1 MATPQE
7 IQKQLERIA
16 KLYKE
21 LGETN
26 PFADLDPSKISTAS
40 AETKKLK
47 DALEGV
53 ETRVKSISSDLDGL
67 VGAFKATLDEVTA
80 TSSGLR
86 DSTKAFREL
95 TSIAQKL
102 QNDQAGIIELNEKD
116 LSILR
121 QKYKASKELYEKSE
135 EGVAREIKALE
146 EKKEAGDKLTS
157 AEEKRLGLAEATLLT
172 IQGQKD
178 ESDSI
183 LKQLDAELKKRE
195 EIEEATGKN
204 MGVAG
209 KSLGG
214 IQGVLDKVGG
224 GKFGKM
230 LGIDDA
236 MKAGTK
242 EAKRLTDIK
251 VGGKAGSIGN
261 QFKVAGKMVGTMGKA
276 LSKALGP
283 IAIIAELV
291 KGMMQADEQT
301 KELGR
306 SMMMTKNESRKF
318 SSNISAATRSNYQ
331 MGITGTKV
339 LENITKVNKQFGHIT
354 EFSGETLVS
363 MTKLTYTLKIGEE
376 SAGNLAA
383 AAEATGVNFEDNYK
397 NILAASYELQQ
408 QAGTQVDMRAVLEET
423 GKVTGQI
430 RANFGGNTVEIA
442 KAVTNARLLG
452 TEMGTI
458 AAAGKQLLD
467 FESSITAEME
477 AELLTGRNLNL
488 ERARAAALTGDQVT
502 LQNEL
507 AREMGSFS
515 DFSKLNVIQQEALA
529 GAMGMSVD
537 SMSDML
543 FKQETMG
550 KSAKELRDLGKDE
563 LANRLEQKSAQDKM
577 NSAMAEL
584 KQVFVDLG
592 TALSPILNVLSVAAG
607 IVSTI
612 VGYTQD
618 LLGFINPFSD
628 SFGKVDFEAS
638 QGNNALKGL
647 GKSVGIEDGVI
658 GPGGDLITTSPEDFL
673 IATKDPGEMLNNT
686 TISEGNN
693 KNTPNNP
700 STQLV
705 QSVDTSKMEKLLES
719 ALNRKQSTPVIKMND
734 VKLGTAV
741 DMGAYSIQ

>member
-1 MATPQE
+1 MAKSPEE

-16 KLYKE
+16 KLYRQ
-21 LGETN
+21 LGEEN
-26 PFADLDPSKISTAS
+26 PFAGADATKIATATDEVRKLD
-40 AETKKLK
+40 
-47 DALEGV
+47 DAFKGV
-53 ETRVKSISSDLDGL
+53 ESRVKDISSDLDGL

-80 TSSGLR
+80 TSSGLK
-86 DSTKAFREL
+86 DSSKAFREL
-95 TSIAQKL
+95 TSIASKL
-102 QNDQAGIIELNEKD
+102 QQDQQNIVELTDKD
-116 LSILR
+116 LANLR
-121 QKYKASKELYEKSE
+121 QKFDINKKNLAISKDSLNRQIDELILKDELTT
-135 EGVAREIKALE
+135 AE
-146 EKKEAGDKLTS
+146 EKKLD
-157 AEEKRLGLAEATLLT
+157 LAEKTLET
-172 IQGQKD
+172 ITAQNIEQDSLLNTLD
-178 ESDSI
+178 E
-183 LKQLDAELKKRE
+183 ELGKRE
-195 EIEEATGKN
+195 KLQEATNKN
-204 MGVAG
+204 MGTFG
-209 KSLGG
+209 KSIGGLGD
-214 IQGVLDKVGG
+214 VLDKVGG

-236 MKAGTK
+236 MKVGGK
-242 EAKRLTDIK
+242 EAKRLAGTA
-251 VGGKAGSIGN
+251 GKGMSPMAK
-261 QFKVAGKMVGTMGKA
+261 QLKVAGKMIGTMGKA

-339 LENITKVNKQFGHIT
+339 LENITKVNKQFGFIN

-376 SAGNLAA
+376 AAGNLAA

-397 NILAASYELQQ
+397 NILASSYELQQ
-408 QAGTQVDMRAVLEET
+408 QAGTQVDLRAVLEDT

-467 FESSITAEME
+467 FESSISKELE

-515 DFSKLNVIQQEALA
+515 DFSKMNVIEQEALA
-529 GAMGMSVD
+529 GAMGLSVD
-537 SMSDML
+537 AMSDML

-550 KSAKELRDLGKDE
+550 KSAKDLRDLGKDE

-577 NSAMAEL
+577 NAAMAEL

-612 VGYTQD
+612 IGYTQD

-628 SFGKVDFEAS
+628 SFGKVDFESSA
-638 QGNNALKGL
+638 GNAALGGL

-658 GPGGDLITTSPEDFL
+658 GPSGDLITTSPEDFL
-673 IATKDPGEMLNNT
+673 IATKDPGEMLSNT
-686 TISEGNN
+686 SISTGNN
-693 KNTPNNP
+693 KTTPNSNP
-700 STQLV
+700 TQVV
-705 QSVDTSKMEKLLES
+705 QPVDTLKLEKLLEES
-719 ALNRKQSTPVIKMND
+719 LNKKQPTPVIRMND

-741 DMGAYSIQ
+741 DMGAFSIQ

>member
-1 MATPQE
+1 MATPKE
-7 IQKQLERIA
+7 IQKQLDRIA

-21 LGETN
+21 LGESN
-26 PFADLDPSKISTAS
+26 PFAGLDPSKIAAAS
-40 AETKKLK
+40 AETKKLN

-53 ETRVKSISSDLDGL
+53 ESRVKSISSDLDGL

-121 QKYKASKELYEKSE
+121 QKYKASKDLYESSE
-135 EGVAREIKALE
+135 KGVQREIDLLN
-146 EKKEAGDKLTS
+146 EKKEAGEKLTS
-157 AEEKRLGLAEATLLT
+157 AEEKRLSLAEATLAT
-172 IQGQKD
+172 IQGQKE

-183 LKQLDAELKKRE
+183 LTQLDEELKKRE
-195 EIEEATGKN
+195 ELEEATGKN

-236 MKAGTK
+236 MDAGT
-242 EAKRLTDIK
+242 AKAKDLAK
-251 VGGKAGSIGN
+251 AGGKAGGIGN
-261 QFKVAGKMVGTMGKA
+261 QFKVAGKMIGTMGKA

-339 LENITKVNKQFGHIT
+339 LENITKVNKQFGFIT

-376 SAGNLAA
+376 AAGNLAA

-397 NILAASYELQQ
+397 NILASSYELQQ
-408 QAGTQVDMRAVLEET
+408 QAGTQVDLRAVLEDT

-452 TEMGTI
+452 TEMSTI
-458 AAAGKQLLD
+458 AAAGKTLLD
-467 FESSITAEME
+467 FESSITKEME
-477 AELLTGRNLNL
+477 AEMLLGRDLNL

-507 AREMGSFS
+507 AKQMGSFE

-529 GAMGMSVD
+529 GAMGMSADQVA
-537 SMSDML
+537 DML
-543 FKQETMG
+543 FNQETMN
-550 KSAKELRDLGKDE
+550 KSAKELRALGKDE

-577 NSAMAEL
+577 NAAMAEL

-618 LLGFINPFSD
+618 LLGFLNPFGD

-673 IATKDPGEMLNNT
+673 IATKDPQQMLNTTSPPTNMNT
-686 TISEGNN
+686 AKLER
-693 KNTPNNP
+693 
-700 STQLV
+700 
-705 QSVDTSKMEKLLES
+705 LLEAS
-719 ALNRKQSTPVIKMND
+719 LNKKPPSPVIKMND

>member
-16 KLYKE
+16 KLYE
-21 LGETN
+21 QLGEKN
-26 PFADLDPSKISTAS
+26 PFAGADASKISQS
-40 AETKKLK
+40 EAEVKKLS
-47 DALEGV
+47 DSLNGV
-53 ETRVKSISSDLDGL
+53 NNKLKEINADVEGL
-67 VGAFKATLDEVTA
+67 VGAFKATVDEISGVK
-80 TSSGLR
+80 SGLV
-86 DSTKAFREL
+86 DSRIIFKEL
-95 TSIAQKL
+95 TSVAEKL
-102 QNDQAGIIELNEKD
+102 QQDQAGIINLNEKD
-116 LSILR
+116 LDVLR
-121 QKYKASKELYEKSE
+121 QKFDINKKDLKTAEDSLNRQIDELILKDNLTAAEGRKLDLAEKSL
-135 EGVAREIKALE
+135 K
-146 EKKEAGDKLTS
+146 
-157 AEEKRLGLAEATLLT
+157 T
-172 IQGQKD
+172 IIAQKD
-178 ESDSI
+178 EQDSLLNI
-183 LKQLDAELKKRE
+183 LDEELKKRE
-195 EIEEATGKN
+195 ELEKATGKN
-204 MGVAG
+204 LGVAG

-242 EAKRLTDIK
+242 EAKRLSDVK

-261 QFKVAGKMVGTMGKA
+261 QFKVAGKMIGTMGKA

-306 SMMMTKNESRKF
+306 SMMMTKNESREF

-363 MTKLTYTLKIGEE
+363 MTKLTYTLKIGAEE
-376 SAGNLAA
+376 AGNLAA

-408 QAGTQVDMRAVLEET
+408 QAGTQVDLRAVLEET
-423 GKVTGQI
+423 GKVTGQM

-467 FESSITAEME
+467 FESSIKKEME
-477 AELLTGRNLNL
+477 AEMLLGRDINL
-488 ERARAAALTGDQVT
+488 EKARAAALTGDQVA

-507 AREMGSFS
+507 AREMGSFE
-515 DFSKLNVIQQEALA
+515 DFTKMNVIQQEALA
-529 GAMGMSVD
+529 GAMGMSADQVA
-537 SMSDML
+537 DML
-543 FKQETMG
+543 FNQETMN
-550 KSAKELRDLGKDE
+550 KSAKELRALGKDE

-577 NSAMAEL
+577 NAAMAEL

-607 IVSTI
+607 IISTI
-612 VGYTQD
+612 IGYTQD
-618 LLGFINPFSD
+618 LLGFLNPFGD

-647 GKSVGIEDGVI
+647 GKSVGIETADDMI
-658 GPGGDLITTSPEDFL
+658 APPGYGDRILSSPEGS
-673 IATKDPGEMLNNT
+673 IALNNQDSIVAGT
-686 TISEGNN
+686 NLGGGGNSMSETNALLNQILN
-693 KNTPNNP
+693 KQGT
-700 STQLV
+700 V
-705 QSVDTSKMEKLLES
+705 
-719 ALNRKQSTPVIKMND
+719 KMNATS
-734 VKLGTAV
+734 VGTAFSV
-741 DMGAYSIQ
+741 NSRQIQ

>member
-1 MATPQE
+1 MIGTMA
-7 IQKQLERIA
+7 
-16 KLYKE
+16 
-21 LGETN
+21 
-26 PFADLDPSKISTAS
+26 
-40 AETKKLK
+40 
-47 DALEGV
+47 
-53 ETRVKSISSDLDGL
+53 
-67 VGAFKATLDEVTA
+67 
-80 TSSGLR
+80 
-86 DSTKAFREL
+86 
-95 TSIAQKL
+95 
-102 QNDQAGIIELNEKD
+102 
-116 LSILR
+116 
-121 QKYKASKELYEKSE
+121 
-135 EGVAREIKALE
+135 
-146 EKKEAGDKLTS
+146 
-157 AEEKRLGLAEATLLT
+157 
-172 IQGQKD
+172 
-178 ESDSI
+178 
-183 LKQLDAELKKRE
+183 
-195 EIEEATGKN
+195 
-204 MGVAG
+204 
-209 KSLGG
+209 KSL
-214 IQGVLDKVGG
+214 
-224 GKFGKM
+224 M
-230 LGIDDA
+230 
-236 MKAGTK
+236 
-242 EAKRLTDIK
+242 
-251 VGGKAGSIGN
+251 
-261 QFKVAGKMVGTMGKA
+261 
-276 LSKALGP
+276 KALGP
-283 IAIIAELV
+283 ITIVAELV

-339 LENITKVNKQFGHIT
+339 LENITKVNKQFGFIT

-376 SAGNLAA
+376 AAGNLAA

-408 QAGTQVDMRAVLEET
+408 QAGTQVDLRAVLEDT

-467 FESSITAEME
+467 FESSITKEME
-477 AELLTGRNLNL
+477 AEMLLGRDLNL

-507 AREMGSFS
+507 AKQMGSFE

-529 GAMGMSVD
+529 GAMGMSADQVA
-537 SMSDML
+537 DML
-543 FKQETMG
+543 FNQETMN
-550 KSAKELRDLGKDE
+550 KSAKELRALGKDE

-577 NSAMAEL
+577 NAAMAEL

-618 LLGFINPFSD
+618 LLGFLNPFGD

-700 STQLV
+700 STRLV
-705 QSVDTSKMEKLLES
+705 QSVDTSKLERLLEAS
-719 ALNRKQSTPVIKMND
+719 LNKKTPAPVIKMND

-741 DMGAYSIQ
+741 DMGAFSIQ

>member
-16 KLYKE
+16 KLYDQ
-21 LGETN
+21 LGEKN
-26 PFADLDPSKISTAS
+26 PFAGADASTISQS
-40 AETKKLK
+40 EAEVKKLS
-47 DALEGV
+47 DSLNGV
-53 ETRVKSISSDLDGL
+53 TNKIKEINADVEGL
-67 VGAFKATLDEVTA
+67 VGAFKATVDEISNTK
-80 TSSGLR
+80 SGLV
-86 DSTKAFREL
+86 DSRKIFKEL
-95 TSIAQKL
+95 TSVAEKL
-102 QNDQAGIIELNEKD
+102 QQDQAGITELNQKD
-116 LSILR
+116 VEVLR
-121 QKYKASKELYEKSE
+121 QKFDTNKGLLEQAATSLNNQIDELLTK
-135 EGVAREIKALE
+135 
-146 EKKEAGDKLTS
+146 DKLTA
-157 AEEKRLGLAEATLLT
+157 AEGRKLDLAEKSLNAV
-172 IQGQKD
+172 IAQKD
-178 ESDSI
+178 EQGS
-183 LKQLDAELKKRE
+183 LLDTLDEELKKRE

-242 EAKRLTDIK
+242 EAKRLSDVK
-251 VGGKAGSIGN
+251 VGGKAGGIGN
-261 QFKVAGKMVGTMGKA
+261 QFKVAGKMIGTMGKA

-376 SAGNLAA
+376 AAGNLAA

-408 QAGTQVDMRAVLEET
+408 QAGTQVDMRAVLEDT

-592 TALSPILNVLSVAAG
+592 TALSPILNLLSVAAG